1 MQVFGLS
8 FVLFFLK
15 LSDGSG
21 YWMNLRRS
29 DESRYK
35 NAVKVQRIRKKLIR
49 CELAIQFLARCRDTN
64 VFPKFTRWKNANN
77 KDAKTRERY
86 RRKVLLDELKK
97 KHQEVKT
104 LRDTVKTAETDL
116 YAAMTFIKKN
126 VLKWSIS
133 RLNEAERQ
141 LVQKRHE
148 KKYKNLLNEKAQIEG
163 TVENPNQTIWNF
175 SAHVLTD
182 QEEAT
187 LKFGL
192 KHGIAKRP
200 NEDDILASA
209 EAVWHQIQTKGLCRD
224 GFFQRQAKNQL
235 RAMAFN
241 LINIEEKQFFQ
252 DKKMLDAI
260 RYLKE

>member
-35 NAVKVQRIRKKLIR
+35 NAVKVQQIR
-49 CELAIQFLARCRDTN
+49 
-64 VFPKFTRWKNANN
+64 
-77 KDAKTRERY
+77 
-86 RRKVLLDELKK
+86 
-97 KHQEVKT
+97 
-104 LRDTVKTAETDL
+104 
-116 YAAMTFIKKN
+116 
-126 VLKWSIS
+126 
-133 RLNEAERQ
+133 
-141 LVQKRHE
+141 
-148 KKYKNLLNEKAQIEG
+148 KNLLNEKAQIKG

-241 LINIEEKQFFQ
+241 LINI
-252 DKKMLDAI
+252 
-260 RYLKE
+260 